1 MVHMPQKRALC
12 QHQGR
17 GASPLCEASG
27 KEKEVS
33 QPFPP
38 LLYLS
43 QFFSGHL
50 DLQIQLFIFSVC
62 WGVHG
67 IGVSKGFIA
76 SQQALNI
83 LIYSPNCNHSFFMMA
98 VSCLQC
104 LLCTWVT

>member
-50 DLQIQLFIFSVC
+50 DLQIHCSYLAFVGESMEL
-62 WGVHG
+62 
-67 IGVSKGFIA
+67 VSAK
-76 SQQALNI
+76 
-83 LIYSPNCNHSFFMMA
+83 
-98 VSCLQC
+98 V
-104 LLCTWVT
+104 LLLPSRL